1 MENKFQFAKDI
12 IRDAGDFIKSNMV
25 KDLEIEEK
33 TRFDDLVTNLDKAT
47 QELLITKIKQA
58 YPSDHILAEENG
70 VHHDIVDGNVWVIDP
85 IDGTVNFVA
94 QGTHFAVMIAYYE
107 NGVGQFG
114 LIYDVM
120 NDTLYSGGGQFDVYM
135 NDQKLPPFQ
144 DRPLNRF
151 LVGCNSNM
159 FANNY
164 HGLRDMIEQ
173 TLGVRVYGGA
183 GISMAAVMAGQL
195 MAYFSYIQPWD
206 YAAAKVMGDKLGY
219 VLLTIDGE
227 EPDFTHRQK
236 VMFVPKVKLSA
247 IQTYLS
253 QT

>member
-151 LVGCNSNM
+151 LVGCNANM

-173 TLGVRVYGGA
+173 TL
-183 GISMAAVMAGQL
+183 
-195 MAYFSYIQPWD
+195 
-206 YAAAKVMGDKLGY
+206 
-219 VLLTIDGE
+219 
-227 EPDFTHRQK
+227 
-236 VMFVPKVKLSA
+236 
-247 IQTYLS
+247 
-253 QT
+253 